1 MMSIINSKQSM
12 LILLVFVLRVMI
24 NHLKSLSLCSL
35 TLLSQR
41 PNHPYIICIIVLNK
55 MEKWGIYYVT
65 ILYEKKQSHA
75 CSWTDQNEH
84 VCTYIHD
91 VSKYDR
97 VVQQNIFVNG
107 NLDVK
112 LILKMM
118 NTYLW

>member
-55 MEKWGIYYVT
+55 MEK
-65 ILYEKKQSHA
+65 
-75 CSWTDQNEH
+75 
-84 VCTYIHD
+84 
-91 VSKYDR
+91 
-97 VVQQNIFVNG
+97 
-107 NLDVK
+107 
-112 LILKMM
+112 
-118 NTYLW
+118 